1 MLDTGLP
8 PRVSMP
14 EQVTSA
20 PLRHRR
26 LSQRIQNPERL
37 RKWTQLVAVAV
48 SLLGVLGLSAAQIIN
63 SPMLLGAAGI
73 IALAVAA
80 IPIFRSMPGVD
91 VYTGKEEVNWLW
103 DRSLRDAEHS
113 VDIVAGDLS
122 WLRERKLHR
131 VLAALVQRGC
141 TVRIICKPPERHPLR
156 RENIAA
162 ALFAGAQLRALPA
175 EQRPTPFSALL
186 VLDRDNPRELAVC
199 RFKTEEQP
207 GARADIFDGKSRP
220 EGKKYSARR
229 LLPRRDFEE
238 VQTSLA
244 LAKAYWECSRP
255 VVLHEELPWDLPAT
269 KSLVVNAL
277 RQVPHYHDITDAD
290 VYQDAFRIAE
300 LSSWCIRQ
308 DKLSPSEEIVAE
320 MRKQGTSTSSPTLI
334 CSNRPTTILLPPV
347 IEIHDDVRAV
357 MDGTH
362 RLWHLYRGD
371 PNARATVL
379 VVAVSVPLPG
389 VPHLFTKLPYFRVQL
404 DRNSDITAYKAE
416 YWRSFTPMEMFLR
429 SEGEQYLA
437 DRFTAFPSGT

>member
-1 MLDTGLP
+1 MPNFERYPLNSDRRHSRRYLCLIATTQENLP
-8 PRVSMP
+8 C
-14 EQVTSA
+14 
-20 PLRHRR
+20 
-26 LSQRIQNPERL
+26 
-37 RKWTQLVAVAV
+37 
-48 SLLGVLGLSAAQIIN
+48 
-63 SPMLLGAAGI
+63 AG
-73 IALAVAA
+73 
-80 IPIFRSMPGVD
+80 
-91 VYTGKEEVNWLW
+91 
-103 DRSLRDAEHS
+103 
-113 VDIVAGDLS
+113 
-122 WLRERKLHR
+122 
-131 VLAALVQRGC
+131 
-141 TVRIICKPPERHPLR
+141 LR
-156 RENIAA
+156 R
-162 ALFAGAQLRALPA
+162 R
-175 EQRPTPFSALL
+175 
-186 VLDRDNPRELAVC
+186 
-199 RFKTEEQP
+199 EQP

-437 DRFTAFPSGT
+437 GPVYGVSIGHLAPPSRGCGRVASVGRSVTCWVDKTMNSTRGNADDTHTYS